1 MDKQCGGA
9 KLKADAI
16 DSPGFKPVYDMVI
29 HENSKLSVL
38 TTNSLKGFMIN
49 LTVDSTESKYLNL
62 RGMRFTNPVTNFILK
77 FVILRGKED
86 FTDLEPYEGI
96 HKSFETPE
104 SFFEEAKFQ
113 QDIWKRSIIGGRP
126 AICPS
131 VANLSMFD
139 TINSANLIWFFSRK
153 VKQEPSSSVFK
164 FLLNNSKIN
173 GRGIGILTMPAITQS
188 TTLHEFSNLPDNS
201 VFFGKEISYKHELYV
216 VSFVFAQIVRLFIE
230 IGVIHFD
237 LHAGNVMVYLTPD
250 KKQEKA
256 LLKTALID
264 FGRASNIMS
273 DEPDSIFSNTDL
285 AKKIKI
291 RANKIFFN
299 NLFLNSPPRDTTAIE
314 KLNYMKHVLAYIAE
328 TEKNINNPKY
338 YKNDGVRYQ
347 MKWYEK
353 YIVHPEVFVFAFNI
367 LDTMTRINVTKTGI
381 NLETIH
387 SYERDGSFINLNNP
401 EGIDAFIV
409 PYPGP
414 MRNVPPPSRVP
425 LPPPPPASR
434 ISLPPPPASRVS
446 LPPSPPM
453 EPVPPEIV
461 VEMKPTDS
469 SIDDE
474 ALDNNHSHADVESLQ
489 PNVEMEPV
497 QSNVNAESLQ
507 HYVDIES
514 TKSSMDDESLTTD
527 YNSSVA
533 QVESLSGIDANS
545 LPPPRPRTSKRPNEQ
560 VDPSTGADAEL
571 RAAKRL
577 PPQGGSKNKHHKTNK
592 RKKCKSKKNRRNK
605 NKNTRKKR
613 KN

>member
-1 MDKQCGGA
+1 MDNQSGGA
-9 KLKADAI
+9 KLRQDAI
-16 DSPGFKPVYDMVI
+16 GSPGFTPVYDMVI
-29 HENSKLSVL
+29 HESSKLSVL

-62 RGMRFTNPVTNFILK
+62 RGTRFTNPVTNFILK

-86 FTDLEPYEGI
+86 FTDLDDYKGVY
-96 HKSFETPE
+96 KSFETQE

-139 TINSANLIWFFSRK
+139 TINSANLIWFFLRK
-153 VKQEPSSSVFK
+153 VKQEPSSSVFN

-188 TTLHEFSNLPDNS
+188 ATLHEFSNLPDDS
-201 VFFGKEISYKHELYV
+201 IFFGKKISYKNELYV
-216 VSFVFAQIVRLFIE
+216 VSLVFAQIVRLFIE

-237 LHAGNVMVYLTPD
+237 LHSGNVMVYLTPD
-250 KKQEKA
+250 QK
-256 LLKTALID
+256 LKTALID
-264 FGRASNIMS
+264 FGKASNIMS

-285 AKKIKI
+285 EKKKEI
-291 RANKIFFN
+291 RANKIFLN
-299 NLFLNSPPRDTTAIE
+299 DVFLNSPSRDTTSIE

-338 YKNDGVRYQ
+338 YKDDGVRYQ

-367 LDTMTRINVTKTGI
+367 LDSMTRINITKTGI
-381 NLETIH
+381 NPETIH
-387 SYERDGSFINLNNP
+387 SYEQNGSFINLNNP
-401 EGIDAFIV
+401 DGIDEFIV

-414 MRNVPPPSRVP
+414 MHKVPS
-425 LPPPPPASR
+425 
-434 ISLPPPPASRVS
+434 PASRVS
-446 LPPSPPM
+446 LPPPPAPRVSLPPPPPM
-453 EPVPPEIV
+453 EPVPPKKDVESLLPD
-461 VEMKPTDS
+461 VEMEPTGS

-497 QSNVNAESLQ
+497 QSNVNADSLQ
-507 HYVDIES
+507 HSVDIES
-514 TKSSMDDESLTTD
+514 TESSMDDESLTTD
-527 YNSSVA
+527 NNSYVA
-533 QVESLSGIDANS
+533 QVEPLSGIDANS
-545 LPPPRPRTSKRPNEQ
+545 LPPPRPRTSKRPIEQ

-571 RAAKRL
+571 QDAKRL

>member
-16 DSPGFKPVYDMVI
+16 GSPGFTPVYDMII

-62 RGMRFTNPVTNFILK
+62 RGVRFTNPVTNFILK

-96 HKSFETPE
+96 HKSFETQE

-139 TINSANLIWFFSRK
+139 TINSANLIWFFLRK
-153 VKQEPSSSVFK
+153 VKQEPTGSVFN

-216 VSFVFAQIVRLFIE
+216 VSVVFAQIVRLFIE

-250 KKQEKA
+250 QK
-256 LLKTALID
+256 LKTALID

-285 AKKIKI
+285 AKKKEI
-291 RANKIFFN
+291 RANKEYFN
-299 NLFLNSPPRDTTAIE
+299 NLFLNNPPSDTTAID
-314 KLNYMKHVLAYIAE
+314 KLNYMKHVLAYIAN

-338 YKNDGVRYQ
+338 YKKDGVRYQ

-367 LDTMTRINVTKTGI
+367 LDRMTRINVTITGI
-381 NLETIH
+381 NPETIH
-387 SYERDGSFINLNNP
+387 GYEQNGSFINLNNQ

-414 MRNVPPPSRVP
+414 MRKVP
-425 LPPPPPASR
+425 LA
-434 ISLPPPPASRVS
+434 ASRVS
-446 LPPSPPM
+446 LPPPPPM
-453 EPVPPEIV
+453 EPVPPKI
-461 VEMKPTDS
+461 
-469 SIDDE
+469 
-474 ALDNNHSHADVESLQ
+474 DVESLQ
-489 PNVEMEPV
+489 PNIEMEPV
-497 QSNVNAESLQ
+497 QSNVNADSLQ
-507 HYVDIES
+507 HSVDIES
-514 TKSSMDDESLTTD
+514 AEYSMDDESLTTD
-527 YNSSVA
+527 TKSSVT
-533 QVESLSGIDANS
+533 QVESSSGIDANS
-545 LPPPRPRTSKRPNEQ
+545 LPPPRPRTSKRPIEQ
-560 VDPSTGADAEL
+560 VDQSTDPDVEL
-571 RAAKRL
+571 QDAKRL
-577 PPQGGSKNKHHKTNK
+577 PPHGGSKNKLHKTNK
-592 RKKCKSKKNRRNK
+592 GKKCKSKKNRRNK

>member
-1 MDKQCGGA
+1 MDNQTGGA
-9 KLKADAI
+9 KLMKDAI
-16 DSPGFKPVYDMVI
+16 GSPGFTPVYDMVM
-29 HENSKLSVL
+29 HESSKLSVL

-62 RGMRFTNPVTNFILK
+62 RGMRFTKPVTNFILK

-86 FTDLEPYEGI
+86 FTDLEPYKGI

-139 TINSANLIWFFSRK
+139 TINSANLIWFFLRK
-153 VKQEPSSSVFK
+153 VNTEPSSSVFN

-188 TTLHEFSNLPDNS
+188 TTLHEFSKLPDNS

-216 VSFVFAQIVRLFIE
+216 VSVVFAQIVRLFIE

-250 KKQEKA
+250 KKQGKA

-285 AKKIKI
+285 EKKKEI
-291 RANKIFFN
+291 RANKIFLN
-299 NLFLNSPPRDTTAIE
+299 DVFLNSPPRDTTAIE

-367 LDTMTRINVTKTGI
+367 LDSMTRINVTRTGI
-381 NLETIH
+381 NPETIH
-387 SYERDGSFINLNNP
+387 SYEQNGSFINLNNP
-401 EGIDAFIV
+401 DGIDAFIV

-414 MRNVPPPSRVP
+414 MRKV
-425 LPPPPPASR
+425 PPPASR
-434 ISLPPPPASRVS
+434 VSLPPPPPASRVS
-446 LPPSPPM
+446 LPPPPPM
-453 EPVPPEIV
+453 EPVPPEIEV
-461 VEMKPTDS
+461 ESLHPDVEMEPTGS

-474 ALDNNHSHADVESLQ
+474 ALDNNHSHAD
-489 PNVEMEPV
+489 
-497 QSNVNAESLQ
+497 
-507 HYVDIES
+507 IES
-514 TKSSMDDESLTTD
+514 TESSMDDESLTTD
-527 YNSSVA
+527 TKTSVA

-545 LPPPRPRTSKRPNEQ
+545 LPPPSPRTSKRPIEQ
-560 VDPSTGADAEL
+560 VDPSLGADADSQDAKHL
-571 RAAKRL
+571 RTN
-577 PPQGGSKNKHHKTNK
+577 GGRKNKLHKTNK
-592 RKKCKSKKNRRNK
+592 RKTGKSKRNRRNK

>member
-1 MDKQCGGA
+1 MDKQYGGA
-9 KLKADAI
+9 KLRKDAI
-16 DSPGFKPVYDMVI
+16 GSPGFTPVYDMVI
-29 HENSKLSVL
+29 HDSSKLSVL

-86 FTDLEPYEGI
+86 FTDLDDYKGVY
-96 HKSFETPE
+96 KSFETQE

-139 TINSANLIWFFSRK
+139 TINSANLIWFFLRK
-153 VKQEPSSSVFK
+153 VKQEPSSSVFN

-188 TTLHEFSNLPDNS
+188 TTLHEFSKLPDNS
-201 VFFGKEISYKHELYV
+201 VFFGKVVDYKHELYV
-216 VSFVFAQIVRLFIE
+216 VSIVFAQIVRLFIE
-230 IGVIHFD
+230 IGVINFD
-237 LHAGNVMVYLTPD
+237 LHSGNVMVYLTPD
-250 KKQEKA
+250 QK
-256 LLKTALID
+256 LKTALID
-264 FGRASNIMS
+264 FGKASNIMS
-273 DEPDSIFSNTDL
+273 DEPDSIFSNADL
-285 AKKIKI
+285 EKKKEI
-291 RANKIFFN
+291 RANKIFLN
-299 NLFLNSPPRDTTAIE
+299 DVFLNSPSRDTTSIE

-367 LDTMTRINVTKTGI
+367 LDSMTRINITKTGI
-381 NLETIH
+381 NPETIH
-387 SYERDGSFINLNNP
+387 SYEQNGSFINLNNP
-401 EGIDAFIV
+401 EGISAFIV

-414 MRNVPPPSRVP
+414 MSKVPS
-425 LPPPPPASR
+425 
-434 ISLPPPPASRVS
+434 PASRVS
-446 LPPSPPM
+446 LPPPPPMEPVPPPPPMEPAPPPPPM
-453 EPVPPEIV
+453 EPVPPEI
-461 VEMKPTDS
+461 
-469 SIDDE
+469 
-474 ALDNNHSHADVESLQ
+474 DVESLH
-489 PNVEMEPV
+489 PDVEMEPI
-497 QSNVNAESLQ
+497 QSNVNADSLQ
-507 HYVDIES
+507 HSVDIES
-514 TKSSMDDESLTTD
+514 TESSIDDESLTTD
-527 YNSSVA
+527 KNSYVA
-533 QVESLSGIDANS
+533 QVESSSVIDANS
-545 LPPPRPRTSKRPNEQ
+545 LPPPRPRTSKRPIEQ
-560 VDPSTGADAEL
+560 VDPSTGADEEL
-571 RAAKRL
+571 HDAKRL

>member
-1 MDKQCGGA
+1 MDKQYGGA
-9 KLKADAI
+9 KLRKDAI
-16 DSPGFKPVYDMVI
+16 GSPGFTPVYDMVI
-29 HENSKLSVL
+29 HESSKLSVL

-86 FTDLEPYEGI
+86 FTDLDDYKGVY
-96 HKSFETPE
+96 KSFETQE

-139 TINSANLIWFFSRK
+139 TINSANLIWFFLRK
-153 VKQEPSSSVFK
+153 VKQDPSSSVFN

-188 TTLHEFSNLPDNS
+188 TTLFEFSNLPDDSN
-201 VFFGKEISYKHELYV
+201 FFGKVIDYKHELYV
-216 VSFVFAQIVRLFIE
+216 VSVVFAQIVRLFIE

-250 KKQEKA
+250 QK
-256 LLKTALID
+256 LKTALID
-264 FGRASNIMS
+264 FGKASNIMS
-273 DEPDSIFSNTDL
+273 DEPDSIFSNADL
-285 AKKIKI
+285 EKKKEI
-291 RANKIFFN
+291 RANKIFLN
-299 NLFLNSPPRDTTAIE
+299 DVFLNSPSRDTTSIE

-367 LDTMTRINVTKTGI
+367 LDSMTRINVTRTGI
-381 NLETIH
+381 NPETIH
-387 SYERDGSFINLNNP
+387 SYEQNGSFINLNNP
-401 EGIDAFIV
+401 DGIDEFIV

-414 MRNVPPPSRVP
+414 MHKVPPPALRVS
-425 LPPPPPASR
+425 LPPPPPMEPV
-434 ISLPPPPASRVS
+434 PPP
-446 LPPSPPM
+446 PPM
-453 EPVPPEIV
+453 EPVPPEIDV
-461 VEMKPTDS
+461 ESLHPDVEMEPIQSNVNADSLQHSVDIESTES

-474 ALDNNHSHADVESLQ
+474 S
-489 PNVEMEPV
+489 
-497 QSNVNAESLQ
+497 
-507 HYVDIES
+507 I
-514 TKSSMDDESLTTD
+514 TTD
-527 YNSSVA
+527 KNSYVA
-533 QVESLSGIDANS
+533 QVESSSVIDANS
-545 LPPPRPRTSKRPNEQ
+545 LPPPRPRTSKRPIEQ

-571 RAAKRL
+571 QDAKRL

-605 NKNTRKKR
+605 NKNTKKKR